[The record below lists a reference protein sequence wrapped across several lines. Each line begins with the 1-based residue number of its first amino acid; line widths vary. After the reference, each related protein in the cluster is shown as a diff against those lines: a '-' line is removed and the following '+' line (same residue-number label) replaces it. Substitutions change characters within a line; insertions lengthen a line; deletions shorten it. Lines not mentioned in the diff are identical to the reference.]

1 MKIYKLYTQR
11 LKVEWLKS
19 IVAEN
24 FPGFSVYYTD
34 GCYKLTDEKSVVIEI
49 ITDNPAAE
57 HYFQL
62 IALKIKGY
70 NKQESVLITRQEVE
84 VL

>member
-1 MKIYKLYTQR
+1 MICYKIYTERKNI
-11 LKVEWLKS
+11 EWLKD

-24 FPGFSVYYTD
+24 FSGFTLYHTVGHWKRIEELSVT
-34 GCYKLTDEKSVVIEI
+34 IEI

-57 HYFQL
+57 HYLQL

-70 NKQESVLITRQEVE
+70 NKQESVLITKSELE

>member
-1 MKIYKLYTQR
+1 MLKYNIYTEQKNI
-11 LKVEWLKS
+11 EWLKS

-24 FPGFSVYYTD
+24 FPGFTVYYTD
-34 GCYKLTDEKSVVIEI
+34 GCWERMDEKSVMIEI

-57 HYFQL
+57 HWLQL

-70 NKQESVLITRQEVE
+70 NRQDSVLITKSNLE